1 MANGFALL
9 LCSLL
14 FALLSA
20 VMGSPSAPPTMPG
33 DFKVASAGPMA
44 PPSGPSEMADSEIA
58 SAAPSAPPADEE
70 DDDDDDEEA
79 EVAKVA
85 DAGKTLLK
93 NLRNKLTPSQQI
105 TRAQEVVSESEKKSA
120 DTTSPETASSKTD
133 SVTLSM
139 LAVYLIVGGAATA
152 CLAAI
157 AIALLVRYCK
167 RTGQVDKNV
176 SEITVRVTET
186 RA

>member
-1 MANGFALL
+1 MATLLRLVVLICALL
-9 LCSLL
+9 
-14 FALLSA
+14 AA
-20 VMGSPSAPPTMPG
+20 AMGSPSAPPTMPS
-33 DFKVASAGPMA
+33 DFAVASAGPMA
-44 PPSGPSEMADSEIA
+44 PPSGPAAEMADSEIA
-58 SAAPSAPPADEE
+58 STAPSAPPADEE

-85 DAGKTLLK
+85 DAGKTQLK
-93 NLRNKLTPSQQI
+93 NQKKKMNPASQI

-120 DTTSPETASSKTD
+120 DTTSPETASSDTD

-152 CLAAI
+152 CLAAV

-167 RTGQVDKNV
+167 RTGQGEKNV
-176 SEITVRVTET
+176 EEITVRVTET